1 MTDGGPRTRL
11 TADERRRQLVRAA
24 VRAFARDGFHGA
36 TTRSIA
42 AEAGV
47 AEALLYRH
55 FSSKRDL
62 YLSTVALTSD
72 RMVDALRRI
81 LEEHADAPRQAVYA
95 LLGFY
100 RTMLLRNP
108 DLAKMI
114 FLVSAE
120 LDAEDVRDVYLPRQE
135 VALDLLEAAF
145 TTWQAQG
152 FVAAGLAPRALA
164 WMVLGS
170 YQVVA
175 LMQHSGRID
184 EVPPDATRA
193 LLETLL
199 GPPPTR

>member
-1 MTDGGPRTRL
+1 MSDGASRTRL
-11 TADERRRQLVRAA
+11 PADERRRQLVRAA

-72 RMVDALRRI
+72 RMVDALHRI
-81 LEEHADAPRQAVYA
+81 LDENEGAPRDAVRA

-114 FLVSAE
+114 FLVSAD
-120 LDAEDVRDVYLPRQE
+120 LDADDVRDVYLPRQQA
-135 VALDLLEAAF
+135 ALDLLEQAF
-145 TTWQAQG
+145 TGWQARG
-152 FVAAGLAPRALA
+152 IVPPTLAPRALA

-175 LMQHSGRID
+175 LMQHSGRLAD
-184 EVPPDATRA
+184 VPADATAA
-193 LLETLL
+193 LLNTLL
-199 GPPPTR
+199 GPAPTR